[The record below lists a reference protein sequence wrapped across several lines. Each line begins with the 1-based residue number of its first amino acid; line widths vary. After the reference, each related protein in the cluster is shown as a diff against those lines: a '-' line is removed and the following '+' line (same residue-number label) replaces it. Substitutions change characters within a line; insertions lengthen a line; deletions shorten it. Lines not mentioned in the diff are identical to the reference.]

1 MRNSW
6 TAICVL
12 MLAFGARLYAVQ
24 GSAEQPVATIETSA
38 GNLTCVLF
46 PKAAPAVE
54 VSADRNWN
62 VPTLPA
68 SRPLVHHHF
77 IVSSLCAASLNRR
90 S

>member
-12 MLAFGARLYAVQ
+12 MLALAAQVYAAPAPA

-46 PKAAPAVE
+46 PKTAPVGTA
-54 VSADRNWN
+54 N
-62 VPTLPA
+62 
-68 SRPLVHHHF
+68 F
-77 IVSSLCAASLNRR
+77 IGLARGTKDW
-90 S
+90 